1 MGRIVVIKHEH
12 DMPTITL
19 PNVRTENDVRMNVIL
34 KDNGVRVDWNS
45 LTDIHAALY
54 ADTQRVMAGLCAAKI
69 DIEDRETLIVS
80 YGAGQPQYLGPQRL
94 VIRCKYQG
102 RKKTYDVPAFVFV
115 SQTADLENEELEISD
130 PEVDVELEV
139 REVSTSLL
147 DEAIDACIAAT
158 EEALKAGAT
167 AASAAQHQPIIDPTT
182 KHWLVWSAENGD
194 YQDTGVLAKGQKGDA
209 GNDGIT
215 PHIDEDTGHWFIG
228 SEDTGIAAQGPKGD
242 SGDINYPTFEI
253 DSNMHLKVS
262 ALTEGSAERF
272 SIQNGHLKM
281 TL

>member
-1 MGRIVVIKHEH
+1 
-12 DMPTITL
+12 MPTITL
-19 PNVRTENDVRMNVIL
+19 PNVRIENDVRINASL

-54 ADTQRVMAGLCAAKI
+54 ADTQRVMAGPCTTEI
-69 DIEDRETLIVS
+69 DPEDGENLIVR
-80 YGAGQPQYLGPQRL
+80 YGAGQPQYLGVQRL

-158 EEALKAGAT
+158 GSANT
-167 AASAAQHQPIIDPTT
+167 AAALATSAAEHQPTVGENR
-182 KHWLVWSAENGD
+182 HWWIWDAETGEYVD
-194 YQDTGVLAKGQKGDA
+194 SGVTAEGQDGQPGT
-209 GNDGIT
+209 T
-215 PHIDEDTGHWFIG
+215 PHIDETTGHWFIG
-228 SEDTGIAAQGPKGD
+228 SVDTGVEARGPEGPQGP
-242 SGDINYPTFEI
+242 SGDINYPTLEI
-253 DSNMHLKVS
+253 DSNMHLKAS
-262 ALTEGSAERF
+262 ALSEGSASRF
-272 SIQNGHLKM
+272 SLQNGHLKL
-281 TL
+281 TI

>member
-1 MGRIVVIKHEH
+1 
-12 DMPTITL
+12 MPTITL
-19 PNVRTENDVRMNVIL
+19 PNVRIENDVRMNAAL

-54 ADTQRVMAGLCAAKI
+54 ADTQRVMAGPCTTEI
-69 DIEDRETLIVS
+69 DPEDGENLIVR
-80 YGAGQPQYLGPQRL
+80 YGAGQPQYLGAQRL

-158 EEALKAGAT
+158 EEAQRAGA
-167 AASAAQHQPIIDPTT
+167 AATSAAEHQPVIDPDS
-182 KHWLVWSAENGD
+182 KHWLVWNAED
-194 YQDTGVLAKGQKGDA
+194 EEYQDTGVLAKGQKGD
-209 GNDGIT
+209 DGDDGLT
-215 PHIDEDTGHWFIG
+215 PHIDEGTGHWFIG
-228 SEDTGIAAQGPKGD
+228 SEDTGVTAQGPKGD
-242 SGDINYPTFEI
+242 PGDINYPTFEI
-253 DSNMHLKVS
+253 GSNMHLKVS

-272 SIQNGHLKM
+272 NIQNGHLKM

>member
-1 MGRIVVIKHEH
+1 
-12 DMPTITL
+12 MPIITL
-19 PNVRTENDVRMNVIL
+19 PNVRIENDVRVNAAL

-54 ADTQRVMAGLCAAKI
+54 ADTQRVMAGLCSAKI
-69 DIEDRETLIVS
+69 DIEDGETLIVS

-147 DEAIDACIAAT
+147 DEAIDACIS
-158 EEALKAGAT
+158 AT
-167 AASAAQHQPIIDPTT
+167 AKAIEAASSAEKASANPPTI
-182 KHWLVWSAENGD
+182 SENGNWQVWNSETEM
-194 YQDTGVLAKGQKGDA
+194 YQDTGV
-209 GNDGIT
+209 
-215 PHIDEDTGHWFIG
+215 
-228 SEDTGIAAQGPKGD
+228 AAQGTQGLPGTDGKDGEKGD
-242 SGDINYPTFEI
+242 KGESGNINYPTFDINGAMELVMTT
-253 DSNMHLKVS
+253 DAASD
-262 ALTEGSAERF
+262 ADRF
-272 SIQNGHLKM
+272 ELDEHGNLILNI
-281 TL
+281 